1 MLVSSLSVT
10 AFAKETA
17 INNGEPF
24 YEYYTD
30 EYASQ
35 QERVNAMTAVYE
47 NDSYRMYMDTVSG
60 EFALLNLKT
69 NEYTF
74 SNPYDINT
82 SSELKDDLGRN
93 ALLSQ
98 LLIEYKDTMTG
109 TTAYLSSF
117 GSASAEEQISIKT
130 ISDGIR
136 VEYAL
141 GTVES
146 KRLIPIYIEA
156 TRFETMILATLEA
169 SVDKMTE
176 DEKTIYNKMGTDV
189 YYKKYDQT
197 DPANEILVDT
207 WRESYS
213 CLSKNQDMIIYVFQG
228 TERSKS
234 QVEKL
239 IRKFCPAYT
248 YDELEYDHELTE
260 YEAQEKELPLFRMA
274 IEYKFDENGF
284 TATVP
289 AKSIRY
295 NSTNY
300 SLENIVILPY
310 FGCTTTKSTGDI
322 TRTGGYIFIPDG
334 SGTLLQFYN
343 ADGTANSGTQ
353 GTGVIYGQDQTKET
367 LVEGSANAETAKFP
381 VFGLV
386 EEYDVLT
393 TAQRINRPA
402 RTETVSS
409 SRGFTAIITEGETF
423 ASIIANLR
431 EMSWANLSTTS
442 MEYSTVYAT
451 FSTTQGDT
459 VNMGGSLGS
468 ESSMSTTIDT
478 KYTGNY
484 SIKYVI
490 LEDDSRADDMGGN
503 YYSASYVGMANAYR
517 DHLIS
522 TGELTKLT
530 ADEIANGMPLY
541 VETFGSIKSKST
553 FLTFPVTVT
562 TPLTTFDDVETIMKY
577 LSDNGISNQK
587 FILTGFANGTM
598 TKQYY
603 PTYVKWESKVGGKS
617 GFKSLLEYANKNGI
631 SIYPNF
637 DFQNVAASKSSFS
650 MSRYAAKTMS
660 GRYASLREYDP
671 EMQEYSSHSMAI
683 QYNLVSAGSLE
694 AIYSKFEKQYGKYNV
709 GALAAQT
716 LGYQLNSDFDV
727 DDPITREE
735 AKSYIEDV
743 LASMREDNGKLLVA
757 GGNSYVLKY
766 ATDIVDLPLDNS
778 GYAIS
783 SYSVPFMGMV
793 LYGYMDYA
801 GSAIN
806 MEGDTNHAV
815 LKSIENGAGLY
826 FIVSYQN
833 TDLVKSSTISDYY
846 SLMFE
851 TWQNE
856 MIEYYNILNNALKD
870 VRNAT
875 ITAHEFETAYRMD
888 ADVAGVFYGLYEA
901 AEKEYEAAK
910 KNYSET
916 IDKMDAIIK
925 GRPLNQAE
933 IDEEVA
939 ATQRRLDAQTNLELL
954 KSFVTRHNT
963 GNVVSVTYTTDDGKA
978 KTFYINYNSYDVV
991 AEIDGKIFKIGAESF
1006 ISNDEISVEST
1017 TVGTSTEAT
1026 AWTAT
1031 TKQKSTFDSAYGEL
1045 LTAIADNN
1053 ETLIAR
1059 RIVSVNNAVNAM
1071 TSTDGVLVA
1080 KTAAGKTVIIN
1091 STKSDVIVKISDT
1104 EYVEIDSQ
1112 SYIVRN

>member
-310 FGCTTTKSTGDI
+310 FGCTTTKSTDDI

-393 TAQRINRPA
+393 TTQRINRPA

-562 TPLTTFDDVETIMKY
+562 TPLTTFDDVETIMQY

-933 IDEEVA
+933 IDKEVA